1 MADKDGNIL
10 AKEETAMSE
19 KNYGIDALRI
29 LAMFM
34 VTILHILNRE
44 AF

>member
-1 MADKDGNIL
+1 
-10 AKEETAMSE
+10 MSE

>member
-1 MADKDGNIL
+1 
-10 AKEETAMSE
+10 MSE

-34 VTILHILNRE
+34 VTILHILNRGGVLK
-44 AF
+44 

>member
-1 MADKDGNIL
+1 
-10 AKEETAMSE
+10 MSE

-34 VTILHILNRE
+34 VTITYIESGRRFKFNIQMYQPI
-44 AF
+44 